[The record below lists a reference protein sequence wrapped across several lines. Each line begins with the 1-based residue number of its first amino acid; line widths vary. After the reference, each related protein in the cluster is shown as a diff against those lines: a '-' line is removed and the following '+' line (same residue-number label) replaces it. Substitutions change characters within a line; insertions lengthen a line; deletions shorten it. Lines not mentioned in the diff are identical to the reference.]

1 MITFNMSIKE
11 NFASFKDPSS
21 DTFVFVESFDNSEFD
36 VRVGTITDSNHVG
49 TIRANSDKD
58 LNSKL
63 SNILL
68 KV

>member
-1 MITFNMSIKE
+1 MSIKE
-11 NFASFKDPSS
+11 NFASFKDSS
-21 DTFVFVESFDNSEFD
+21 SNTLVFVESFDNYEFD
-36 VRVGTITDSNHVG
+36 VRVGTITDSNHIG
-49 TIRANSDKD
+49 TIHADSDKD